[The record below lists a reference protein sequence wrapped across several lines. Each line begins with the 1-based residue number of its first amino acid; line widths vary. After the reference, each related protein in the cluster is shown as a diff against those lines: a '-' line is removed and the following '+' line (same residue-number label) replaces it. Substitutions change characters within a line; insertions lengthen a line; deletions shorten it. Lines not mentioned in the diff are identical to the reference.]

1 MDGQAY
7 RAVAVS
13 ERVAAH
19 NRRLVWRCRRG
30 TKELD
35 VMLERYLTHDF
46 PAASSAELDVFERL
60 LALPDERLAQ
70 YLYGHETPTDPAL
83 AALAA
88 LAGRIAR
95 HRP

>member
-1 MDGQAY
+1 MSGQAY
-7 RAVAVS
+7 RADAVS
-13 ERVAAH
+13 ERAAAH

-46 PAASSAELDVFERL
+46 AAASSAELEVFERL

-83 AALAA
+83 AALA
-88 LAGRIAR
+88 GRIAR